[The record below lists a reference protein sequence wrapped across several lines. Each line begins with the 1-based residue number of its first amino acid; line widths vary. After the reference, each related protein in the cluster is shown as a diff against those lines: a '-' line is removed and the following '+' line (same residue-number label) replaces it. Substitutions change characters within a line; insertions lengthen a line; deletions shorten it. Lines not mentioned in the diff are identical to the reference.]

1 LNPVAPLDRIWIGRE
16 DVANVYSVSPSMV
29 DELVR
34 QRIIPEAHVYFG
46 SLPRWN
52 VAKLLEES
60 AKLMGVEDQQEE
72 WRPEL

>member
-1 LNPVAPLDRIWIGRE
+1 
-16 DVANVYSVSPSMV
+16 MV